1 MDDAKTLVTVLDDL
15 PEGKYNLEILKE
27 KGGRFLKVETAQ
39 GEGLVRVRLKNE
51 RNVRDGRGEE
61 R

>member
-1 MDDAKTLVTVLDDL
+1 MDDAKTLITVLDDL
-15 PEGKYNLEILKE
+15 PEGKYNLVVLKE
-27 KGGRFLKVETAQ
+27 KGGLFLKVETTQ